1 VIGALAAL
9 RRTARMAA
17 HELRVVLTNLRFTV
31 ALFGIPIVITGL
43 VNFVLQEPG
52 LPPDR
57 LAIQD
62 LDNSTLSRRL
72 TQQLQAWP
80 GLKTEKLAAV
90 DDARDLVDKQPD
102 VIAMVIPAGLNDAVL
117 QGNPMQ
123 LKQYVNRAGAAQN
136 QPAATA
142 VFNAGVEVSA
152 VAAAVATARLDA
164 SRRRADENGAA
175 QAAETTALQKFNLRR
190 NRLNTTTLGDR
201 PISGFTKQSAFATE
215 EGISLIEFV
224 AVMLA
229 LLMVEDR
236 EHGRLTRLLW
246 TRLRLTQLVVAKG
259 LSIFLLCSL
268 AMAAIIAISVYFG
281 MGMGP
286 SLPLLGLVTLVTA
299 FAVTGYSLLLL
310 GLGHWAP
317 HVVQL
322 VGVVATV
329 ALSVFGGSL
338 VPSENL
344 PGVVQLLGSL
354 TPNERATEAY
364 HALLLHGET
373 GGGGLWVPLLVL
385 VALGLLQAVAGARVL
400 VYAMRNAH

>member
-1 VIGALAAL
+1 MIGALAAV
-9 RRTARMAA
+9 RRTARMTA

-31 ALFGIPIVITGL
+31 ALFGIPIAITGL

-62 LDNSTLSRRL
+62 LDNSTLSRQL
-72 TQQLQAWP
+72 TQQLESWP

-90 DDARDLVDKQPD
+90 DDARNLVDRQSD
-102 VIAMVIPAGLNDAVL
+102 VIAIVIPAGLNDAVL

-164 SRRRADENGAA
+164 SRRRADENAAA

-190 NRLNTTTLGDR
+190 NRLNTTTLGER

-281 MGMGP
+281 MGVGP

-338 VPSENL
+338 VPTENL

-364 HALLLHGET
+364 HALLLHGQT

-385 VALGLLQAVAGARVL
+385 VALGLLQAVVGARVL

>member
-1 VIGALAAL
+1 MTGVLTAL
-9 RRTARMAA
+9 RRIARMAA
-17 HELRVVLTNLRFTV
+17 HELRVVLTNVRFVV

-43 VNFVLQEPG
+43 VNFVLHEPG

-62 LDNSTLSRRL
+62 LDNSMLSRQL
-72 TQQLQAWP
+72 AQQLQAWP
-80 GLKTEKLAAV
+80 GLKTERLAPG
-90 DDARDLVDKQPD
+90 DDARALVEQQAD
-102 VIAMVIPAGLNDAVL
+102 VIAIVIPAGLNDAVL

-164 SRRRADENGAA
+164 SRRRADENAAA

-190 NRLNTTTLGDR
+190 NRLNTTTLGER
-201 PISGFTKQSAFATE
+201 PISSFTRQSAFATE

-246 TRLRLTQLVVAKG
+246 TRLRLTQLVLAKG
-259 LSIFLLCSL
+259 LSIFLLCTI

-281 MGMGP
+281 MGVGP
-286 SLPLLGLVTLVTA
+286 SIPLLALVTLVTA

-344 PGVVQLLGSL
+344 PGVIQLLGSL

-364 HALLLHGET
+364 HALLLHGKT
-373 GGGGLWVPLLVL
+373 GGGELWVPLLVL
-385 VALGLLQAVAGARVL
+385 VGLGLLQAVVGARVL

>member
-1 VIGALAAL
+1 VIGALAGL

-102 VIAMVIPAGLNDAVL
+102 VIAMVIPAGLDDAVL

-229 LLMVEDR
+229 LLVVEDR

-373 GGGGLWVPLLVL
+373 GGGGLWVPLLIL
-385 VALGLLQAVAGARVL
+385 VTLGLLQAVVGARVL

>member
-102 VIAMVIPAGLNDAVL
+102 VIAMVIPAGLDDAVL

>member
-102 VIAMVIPAGLNDAVL
+102 VIAMVIPAGLDDAVL

-164 SRRRADENGAA
+164 SRRRADENAAA

-373 GGGGLWVPLLVL
+373 GGGGLWVPLLIL
-385 VALGLLQAVAGARVL
+385 VTLGLLQAVVGARVL

>member
-102 VIAMVIPAGLNDAVL
+102 VIAMVIPAGLDDAVL

-164 SRRRADENGAA
+164 SRRRADENAAA

>member
-1 VIGALAAL
+1 VTGYLAGP
-9 RRTARMAA
+9 RRIARMAA
-17 HELRVVLTNLRFTV
+17 HELRVVLTNVRFV
-31 ALFGIPIVITGL
+31 IALFGIPIVITGL
-43 VNFVLQEPG
+43 VNFVLHEPG

-62 LDNSTLSRRL
+62 LDNSMLSRQL
-72 TQQLQAWP
+72 AQQLQTWP
-80 GLKTEKLAAV
+80 GLKTERLDPG
-90 DDARDLVDKQPD
+90 DDARALVEQRAD
-102 VIAMVIPAGLNDAVL
+102 VIAIVIPTGLHDAVL

-164 SRRRADENGAA
+164 SRRHADENAAA

-201 PISGFTKQSAFATE
+201 PISSFTKQSAFATE

-246 TRLRLTQLVVAKG
+246 TRLRLTQLVLAKG
-259 LSIFLLCSL
+259 FSIFLLCTI

-281 MGMGP
+281 MGVGP
-286 SLPLLGLVTLVTA
+286 SIPLLALVTLVTA

-364 HALLLHGET
+364 HALLLHGNT
-373 GGGGLWVPLLVL
+373 GGGELWVPLAVL
-385 VALGLLQAVAGARVL
+385 VGLGLLQAVVGARVL

>member
-281 MGMGP
+281 MGVGP

>member
-1 VIGALAAL
+1 MNAL
-9 RRTARMAA
+9 RRTASMTL
-17 HELRVVLTNLRFTV
+17 HELRVVLTNLRFSV
-31 ALFGIPIVITGL
+31 ALFGIPIVITAL
-43 VNFVLQEPG
+43 VNFTLHEPG
-52 LPPDR
+52 LPPDQ

-62 LDNSTLSRRL
+62 QDGTVLSRQL
-72 TQQLQAWP
+72 VQQLQAWP
-80 GLKTEKLAAV
+80 GLRTQVLPPGV
-90 DDARDLVDKQPD
+90 DARATVREHPD
-102 VIAMVIPAGLNDAVL
+102 IIAIVIPAGLNEAVL
-117 QGNPMQ
+117 GGTPLQ
-123 LKQYVNRAGAAQN
+123 LRQFVNRAGQAQN

-152 VAAAVATARLDA
+152 VAAAVASARLDA
-164 SRRRADENGAA
+164 SRRHADEDAA
-175 QAAETTALQKFNLRR
+175 ARAAESSALQRFNIRR
-190 NRLNTTTLGDR
+190 NRLNTTTLGAA
-201 PISGFTKQSAFATE
+201 PISSFNRQSAFATG
-215 EGISLIEFV
+215 EGISLMEFV

-246 TRLRLTQLVVAKG
+246 TRLRLSQLVVAKG
-259 LSIFLLCSL
+259 VSIFLLCGL
-268 AMAAIIAISVYFG
+268 VMAAIIAISVYFG
-281 MGMGP
+281 MGVGP
-286 SLPLLGLVTLVTA
+286 SLPLLALVTVVTSL
-299 FAVTGYSLLLL
+299 AVTGYSLLLL

-329 ALSVFGGSL
+329 VLSVFGGSL

-344 PGVVQLLGSL
+344 PGPIQLLGSL

-373 GGGGLWVPLLVL
+373 GGGQLWIPLLVL
-385 VALGLLQAVAGARVL
+385 LALGLLQAVAGARVL

>member
-102 VIAMVIPAGLNDAVL
+102 VIAMVIPAGLDDAVL

-281 MGMGP
+281 MGVGP